1 MTDSD
6 SVKAKGRAL
15 YLEAE
20 RKIDGIEKSFFHFTP
35 KSHKYEDAAELFTK
49 AAKQYSLAKAFI
61 DAGNAYIRAS
71 ECYGRS
77 SFSQH
82 QIAMSYINAA
92 QNFTKQ
98 DVTAGIAAMLKGI
111 NIMAEDGKFSQAA
124 KYEKELAQMFEGIDD
139 YENAIKHYEIA
150 AEYFELEGSKATGA
164 DCLNKIVPLC
174 AAKGDYHKAV
184 ALLEKVCDATAA
196 TLARHSIKEH
206 CLKAGI
212 LYLCIPDHV
221 AANKST
227 EKWSA
232 KFGNDFRGTREHEFL
247 VELVAAYSKSD
258 YEGCKAA
265 VENWESI
272 SPLDNFKDHYIRIAL
287 DKLSGENEEEDY
299 T

>member
-1 MTDSD
+1 MTDSE

-15 YLEAE
+15 LEEAE
-20 RKIDGIEKSFFHFTP
+20 RKVDSIEKSFFHFTP

-49 AAKQYSLAKAFI
+49 AAKQYSLAKAYT

-71 ECYGRS
+71 ECYSRS

-92 QNFTKQ
+92 QNFAKQ
-98 DVTAGIAAMLKGI
+98 DITAGIAAMLKGI

-124 KYEKELAQMFEGIDD
+124 KYEKDLAQMFESIDD

-150 AEYFELEGSKATGA
+150 AEYFDLEGSKVTGA

-174 AAKGDYHKAV
+174 AAKGDYHKAI
-184 ALLEKVCDATAA
+184 ALLEKVCDANASSIS
-196 TLARHSIKEH
+196 RHSIKEH

-212 LYLCIPDHV
+212 LYLCIPDYV
-221 AANKST
+221 AANKSV
-227 EKWSA
+227 EKWSQ
-232 KFGNDFRGTREHEFL
+232 KYGNDFRGTREQEFL
-247 VELVAAYSKSD
+247 AQLVAYGSKSD
-258 YEGCKAA
+258 QEGCKAA

-287 DKLSGENEEEDY
+287 DKLSPEEDY